1 MNNLERLEHRYF
13 CISSLS
19 DSVEQT
25 LDSLGT
31 LTKISYPLPV
41 TETIYLTYGAK
52 AKYEAPTGLTIRL
65 RRYTLELSEVIEVT
79 RDSILLEIKRDD
91 RASEISSKEQISMPG
106 IDAIRFLAGL
116 DDRLALRQRLGAI
129 ANRQLFPTGAMQS
142 YRCHWI
148 HPSGMRVTLDK
159 GIRFFLFAAGNLYFA
174 RRVINLGEGKLE
186 FKFPKVSRNDRVLE
200 QETVAACGC
209 AKRIPGYLG
218 RKARE
223 CLLTYMSKQ
232 DKH

>member
-1 MNNLERLEHRYF
+1 MNNLERLERRYF

-19 DSVEQT
+19 DSVEKT

-31 LTKISYPLPV
+31 LTKISYLLPV
-41 TETIYLTYGAK
+41 TETIYLTYGAE
-52 AKYEAPTGLTIRL
+52 AKYEAPTGLTVRL
-65 RRYTLELSEVIEVT
+65 RRYTSKLSEVMEVT
-79 RDSILLEIKRDD
+79 SKIILLEIKRDN
-91 RASEISSKEQISMPG
+91 RASGVNIKEQISMPG
-106 IDAIRFLAGL
+106 IDAIRFLAGI
-116 DDRLALRQRLGAI
+116 DDHLALRQRLGPI
-129 ANRQLFPTGAMQS
+129 ADGQLFPTGAIQS

-159 GIRFFLFAAGNLYFA
+159 DIRFFLFVAGNLYVA
-174 RRVINLGEGKLE
+174 RRVTNLGEGKLE
-186 FKFPKVSRNDRVLE
+186 FKFPKDSGNDRVLE
-200 QETVAACGC
+200 QEIVAACGC

-232 DKH
+232 NKH